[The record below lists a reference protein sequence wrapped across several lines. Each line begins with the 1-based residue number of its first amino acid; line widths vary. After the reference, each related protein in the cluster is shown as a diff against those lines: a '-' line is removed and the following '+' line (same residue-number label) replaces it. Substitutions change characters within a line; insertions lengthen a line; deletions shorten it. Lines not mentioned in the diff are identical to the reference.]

1 VWIAPDLNGLEQGEK
16 MSRTILVTGGAGYIG
31 SQLIRDLAADER
43 FQGDTIRIYDN
54 LQRGNHHVLMDLPEG
69 VQYQFAESDILDR
82 QTLAENL
89 EGVWAVVHLAALV
102 STPISFDNPRW
113 TYQINHWGTA
123 NLVEQ
128 AVHAG
133 VQRLIYTCSASV
145 YGPGGP
151 FSEGDRCTPVGPYS
165 ISKLQGEEVVMQA
178 GEKRHLDVVSLRL
191 GNVFGR
197 APGLRYEAV
206 ANRFA
211 YLAGIGK
218 PLIVYG
224 SGEHKCPLIHIR
236 DASSA
241 IRFCL
246 AERSLHGQIVNAAAM
261 NLSSNELVEVVQ
273 RLRPE
278 AAVRYTSQDAP
289 TQISYEISSQ
299 RLNDLGWSAQHGIE
313 AGLGEIMRGLSAI
326 STRETIE
333 LE

>member
-1 VWIAPDLNGLEQGEK
+1 
-16 MSRTILVTGGAGYIG
+16 MSKTILITGGAGYIG
-31 SQLIRDLAADER
+31 SQLIRDLAADPR

-69 VQYQFAESDILDR
+69 MQYQFVEGDILDR

-113 TYQINHWGTA
+113 TYQVNHWGTA
-123 NLVEQ
+123 SLVEQ

-133 VQRLIYTCSASV
+133 VRRLVYACSASV

-151 FSEGDRCTPVGPYS
+151 FHEDSHCTPVGPYS
-165 ISKLQGEEVVMQA
+165 ISKLQGEEAVLQA
-178 GEKRHLDVVSLRL
+178 AEKRHLEAISLRL

-197 APGLRYEAV
+197 APGLRFEAV

-224 SGEHKCPLIHIR
+224 SGEHKCPLLHIR

-241 IRFCL
+241 IRLCL
-246 AERSLHGQIVNAAAM
+246 AGTGLPGRVFNAAAM
-261 NLSSNELVEVVQ
+261 NLSSNELVTAVQ
-273 RLRPE
+273 RIRPDV
-278 AAVRYTSQDAP
+278 AMRYTSQDAP

-299 RLNDLGWSAQHGIE
+299 RLLDLGWSPQWSIE
-313 AGLGEIMRGLSAI
+313 AGLGEIIRGLSAVQV
-326 STRETIE
+326 RETVE